1 MHTGLLIIVNI
12 LNDYQ
17 KSIDFKDKGMSPL
30 LFSFQLMAFYKF
42 NPRFKCGSFYLLKNN
57 TSLTVFE

>member
-30 LFSFQLMAFYKF
+30 LCSVQ
-42 NPRFKCGSFYLLKNN
+42 
-57 TSLTVFE
+57 E